1 MEVQEVHLVEL
12 LKRLDDYH
20 DVLNVLDGVRGNPS
34 VEQKYAVLKAL
45 VENIRISLETL
56 CSTIAK
62 SNKLCITMQAQSLQF
77 DLLHARMREQMNNC
91 NIRVSTPLPNGGV
104 SGWASPGSVS
114 AVEQF
119 VTPSSAHERQH
130 RLALPNFG
138 TRGLSPVDQGPCGP
152 CLPNHPCLVHP
163 DRPQEGSPLHKDMKR
178 REVQEDLHPC
188 SGAGIHCSRD
198 TPASLPLEPI
208 GLVLHHGRRLR
219 RSSVTSSQSNG
230 DSTPPCG
237 YPRLATTVTPLPPS
251 SELDQEQALDL
262 LKVLR
267 DLPVNLDI
275 LTKTR
280 IGMTVNALRKST
292 TDDEVISLSK
302 TLIKNWK
309 KFLEFSIS
317 SLGDRIIIRERQQ
330 ATGCFMVH
338 MESAFNPYYP
348 QTGDELPGIPL
359 DDGRD
364 TGCAAPGALS
374 RGNCQLI
381 GNRVKISFAELS
393 INYVILIRA

>member
-104 SGWASPGSVS
+104 SGWVSPGSVS

-138 TRGLSPVDQGPCGP
+138 TRGLSPVDQ
-152 CLPNHPCLVHP
+152 V
-163 DRPQEGSPLHKDMKR
+163 K
-178 REVQEDLHPC
+178 
-188 SGAGIHCSRD
+188 A
-198 TPASLPLEPI
+198 TASI
-208 GLVLHHGRRLR
+208 
-219 RSSVTSSQSNG
+219 
-230 DSTPPCG
+230 
-237 YPRLATTVTPLPPS
+237 
-251 SELDQEQALDL
+251 
-262 LKVLR
+262 
-267 DLPVNLDI
+267 
-275 LTKTR
+275 
-280 IGMTVNALRKST
+280 
-292 TDDEVISLSK
+292 
-302 TLIKNWK
+302 
-309 KFLEFSIS
+309 
-317 SLGDRIIIRERQQ
+317 
-330 ATGCFMVH
+330 
-338 MESAFNPYYP
+338 
-348 QTGDELPGIPL
+348 
-359 DDGRD
+359 
-364 TGCAAPGALS
+364 
-374 RGNCQLI
+374 
-381 GNRVKISFAELS
+381 
-393 INYVILIRA
+393 